1 VVIDEVQR
9 QLNSH
14 PVASRMFM
22 EPSLAR
28 AAQALIG
35 VTPRGLNRVHFSG
48 SGAEA
53 VEAAIKLARASGR
66 DHLVSM
72 NNGYHGKTMG
82 ALSVTAKPMFQDPF
96 RPLLSNVSHV
106 PFGDVAA
113 LEAVLSAHAGRACVI
128 VEPVQG
134 EAGVIIPPPGYLRAV
149 AALCARFDAL
159 FVLDEIQ
166 TGFGRLGSWWG
177 ADLEDVVPDV
187 LLSGK
192 GLGGGVM
199 PVAATIATAEAF
211 GVLDRDPYLHTST
224 FSGNPLAMAAVCGAV
239 AALHQDDLVARAAL
253 LGTQLLPEVRNIVVE
268 AFGELVREV
277 RGVGLLIGIEFTD
290 AALAGELLIEL
301 VHNRVIAN
309 HSLNSHCV
317 LRLTPPAI
325 LTEAEVHILLEAL
338 RRAAGATAAHYH
350 G

>member
-1 VVIDEVQR
+1 
-9 QLNSH
+9 
-14 PVASRMFM
+14 
-22 EPSLAR
+22 
-28 AAQALIG
+28 
-35 VTPRGLNRVHFSG
+35 
-48 SGAEA
+48 
-53 VEAAIKLARASGR
+53 
-66 DHLVSM
+66 
-72 NNGYHGKTMG
+72 
-82 ALSVTAKPMFQDPF
+82 
-96 RPLLSNVSHV
+96 VSHV
-106 PFGDVAA
+106 PFGDAAA
-113 LEAVLSAHAGRACVI
+113 LEAVLSAHPGRCCVI

-224 FSGNPLAMAAVCGAV
+224 FSGNPLAMAAVCGAI
-239 AALHQDDLVARAAL
+239 AAIEQDDLVARAAM
-253 LGTQLLPEVRNIVVE
+253 LGAQLLPEVRRVVVE
-268 AFGELVREV
+268 ALGELVREV

-290 AALAGELLIEL
+290 PALAGELLIEL
-301 VHNRVIAN
+301 VQHRVIAN
-309 HSLNSHCV
+309 HSLNSHSV

-325 LTEAEVHILLEAL
+325 LTETEVQILFSAL
-338 RRAAGATAAHYH
+338 SQAARATAAHYH